1 MQSKIEWYQEVLAL
15 EPSSKV
21 FFPLARLYVEIGN
34 LEKAVTA
41 LRMGLD
47 RHPDYLEARLLL
59 VETLTKLDRDSEA
72 KAAVAPFTRL
82 FSSYPSFWKMWGDS
96 VSEGNT
102 DVACAMAFLF
112 SALNGSPLSWSE
124 VMSEGINKL
133 TGISPLSKGQ
143 SKAEVSSSGSSE
155 TNTFD
160 ELADSDVLSR
170 EIEQAAAQ
178 IDTDNEYSDGSLT
191 SSVAMDSLRTR
202 TMADVLASQGELV
215 AALDIYRELLSRAEE
230 TQKDELL
237 MVMSDISS
245 KISNGQ
251 SNCIGDECS
260 EDDDPY
266 IKHAKNKLMSTLEI
280 LAERLEARAAR

>member
-47 RHPDYLEARLLL
+47 RHPDYLESRLLL
-59 VETLTKLDRDSEA
+59 VETLTKLGRDSEA
-72 KAAVAPFTRL
+72 KAAVAPLTRL

-96 VSEGNT
+96 VSEGND
-102 DVACAMAFLF
+102 DVAGAMAFLF
-112 SALNGSPLSWSE
+112 SALHGNPLSWSD
-124 VMSEGINKL
+124 VMSEGIKEL
-133 TGISPLSKGQ
+133 TGISPVSKDQSLS
-143 SKAEVSSSGSSE
+143 EVSSDESSE
-155 TNTFD
+155 D
-160 ELADSDVLSR
+160 PDSGELSDSDILSR
-170 EIEQAAAQ
+170 EIEHAAAQ
-178 IDTDNEYSDGSLT
+178 IDIDGEKVDGSLT

-237 MVMSDISS
+237 IVMSDISA

-251 SNCIGDECS
+251 SNCVGDECS
-260 EDDDPY
+260 EADDPY
-266 IKHAKNKLMSTLEI
+266 IKNAKNKLMNTLEI